1 MYVPNNATVYLRA
14 FDGALA
20 GMAASGRVPASTD
33 DTQYALMADAWAQAV
48 DIAFGV
54 GTPTLFELQG
64 LEDASQ
70 EIWSLRSPPPTGQTS
85 AATYS
90 GPAASVV
97 SLVVAG
103 NAQVVAQGVNPNAG
117 AATLAVAGT
126 GYAHVT
132 AGTLDATA
140 AHGSVAGQIPMTNAG
155 VTDAPFVTPSGDV
168 TTTGTGQFTVVGIQL
183 HTVLA
188 TAPAVAEVLGF
199 DGTFWGP
206 RPEGWTWHANLT
218 HASSPFTPN
227 PATNGPADLVLPC
240 DTSGGAIQVN
250 TPPTAQLYDGMIIT
264 IKPVVASATPIDF
277 HANNGGGETVE
288 NPSNSGSFGTDG
300 TVPGQGPACRWKYR
314 AADKKWIGWSNV

>member
-1 MYVPNNATVYLRA
+1 MYTPNNATVYLRA

-70 EIWSLRSPPPTGQTS
+70 EIWSLRSPPPTGQTL

-97 SLVVAG
+97 SLVVTG

-117 AATLAVAGT
+117 ASTLAVAGT

-155 VTDAPFVTPSGDV
+155 ITDAPFVTPSGDI
-168 TTTGTGQFTVVGIQL
+168 TTTGTGIFTVVGLQL
-183 HTVLA
+183 HTILA
-188 TAPAVAEVLGF
+188 TTPLVAEVLGF

-206 RPEGWTWHANLT
+206 QAEGWTWHATLT
-218 HASSPFTPN
+218 HASTPFTPN
-227 PATNGPADLVLPC
+227 PGANGAADMVLPC
-240 DTSGGAIQVN
+240 DTSGGALTIN
-250 TPPTAQLYDGMIIT
+250 TPASPYDGQMLT
-264 IKPVVASATPIDF
+264 IKPIVASATPITL

-288 NPSNSGSFGTDG
+288 DPSNSGSFGLNG
-300 TVPGQGPACRWKYR
+300 TVPGQGAACRWKYR
-314 AADKKWIGWSNV
+314 ASDKKWIGWSNV

>member
-20 GMAASGRVPASTD
+20 GMAASGRVPASSD

-54 GTPTLFELQG
+54 GVPTLFELQG

-70 EIWSLRSPPPTGQTS
+70 EIWSLRSPLTTPLATV
-85 AATYS
+85 AANYR
-90 GPAASVV
+90 GLAASVV
-97 SLVVAG
+97 ALVVAG
-103 NAQVVAQGVNPNAG
+103 NAQVVAQGVNPNSG
-117 AATLAVAGT
+117 SSTLAVAGT

-132 AGTLDATA
+132 AGSLDATA
-140 AHGSVAGQIPMTNAG
+140 AHGSVAGQIPMTNAA

-168 TTTGTGQFTVVGIQL
+168 TTSGTGVFTVVGLQL
-183 HTVLA
+183 HTILA
-188 TAPAVAEVLGF
+188 TTPLVAEMLGF

-206 RPEGWTWHANLT
+206 RPEGWTWHATLT
-218 HASSPFTPN
+218 HASTPFTPN

-240 DTSGGAIQVN
+240 DTSGGALTVN
-250 TPPTAQLYDGMIIT
+250 TPASPYDGMIIT
-264 IKPVVASATPIDF
+264 IKPIVASATPIIL

-288 NPSNSGSFGTDG
+288 DPSNSGTFGANG
-300 TVPGQGPACRWKYR
+300 TVAGQGPACRWKYR
-314 AADKKWIGWSNV
+314 ASDLKWIGWSNV